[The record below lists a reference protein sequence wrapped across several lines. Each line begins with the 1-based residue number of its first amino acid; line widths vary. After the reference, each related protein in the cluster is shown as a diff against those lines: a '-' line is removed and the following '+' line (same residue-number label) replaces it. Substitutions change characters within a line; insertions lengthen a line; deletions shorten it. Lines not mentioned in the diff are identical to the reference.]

1 MVELMD
7 LQGKTAIVT
16 GGGTGIGEAVSL
28 KLAARGANVIINYRS
43 SAMEAE
49 EAAERCQRLGV
60 KAVAAKGDVGE
71 DRDCRAL
78 AHIAQEL
85 GGSIDMLVNNAGTT
99 KFAAHSDLD
108 ALSADDFL
116 SIYRTNLVGAYQM
129 IRAVTPA
136 MKAAGRG
143 SVVNIASIAGLFGGG
158 SSTAYS
164 SSKGAL
170 INLTKTMAR
179 ALAPTIRV
187 NVVCPGFI
195 ATRWYENRLPPAE
208 YQALL
213 RRMIDVL
220 PLRHSGTAE
229 EVADGVIFLLAEG
242 ANLVTGETLIMDSG
256 AHLELAMSR
265 AGAAASVVKHPLE

>member
-1 MVELMD
+1 MNLT
-7 LQGKTAIVT
+7 GKTAIVT

-28 KLAARGANVIINYRS
+28 KLAARGANVIVNYRS
-43 SAMEAE
+43 SADD
-49 EAAERCQRLGV
+49 AERAAARCAALGV
-60 KAVAAKGDVGE
+60 KAAAVRGDVGE
-71 DRDCRAL
+71 DADCRSLADAAL
-78 AHIAQEL
+78 EL
-85 GGSIDMLVNNAGTT
+85 GGSIDMLVNNAGAT

-129 IRAVTPA
+129 IRAVEPA
-136 MKAAGRG
+136 MRAAGRG
-143 SVVNIASIAGLFGGG
+143 AVVNVASIAGLFGGG

-179 ALAPTIRV
+179 ALAPVIRV

-195 ATRWYENRLPPAE
+195 ATRWYEDRLPPAD
-208 YQALL
+208 YAALL
-213 RRMIDVL
+213 ERMSGVL
-220 PLRHSGTAE
+220 PLAQPGTAE
-229 EVADGVIFLLAEG
+229 EVADGVLFFCAEG
-242 ANLVTGETLIMDSG
+242 ADFVTGETLIMDGG

-265 AGAAASVVKHPLE
+265 AGAAASVVKHPRA